1 MKKTLSVLLI
11 CITATFFAQ
20 KNSDVTL
27 YFSDGSILNGNAKM
41 NDINLTASYGKVTVK
56 LKNISSIEFGLG
68 KDESIKGD
76 VTKQIQLL
84 TTLSDEK
91 AINGAKDNI
100 SKYGVKAIFYLDEY
114 LNGANATNTD
124 RVQQVLDD
132 ILSSN
137 NLTSYHFEDI
147 INLSNGDRISGY
159 LDFNAVEFKNDFLS
173 AKISTDKIKSMDVF
187 YTESTNGQS
196 FFSVKAAKYISSNNN
211 GGWLSTGIKVNK
223 GQTIELTAKGEI
235 ILASLDNKKYLP
247 DGYVSGEQPPATDAN
262 PDVTYFNYGT
272 LLFKIGS
279 NGKMMRAGSNM
290 KYIANASGIIY
301 LSIYE
306 TVYSDKN
313 TGAYN
318 VVISVK

>member
-1 MKKTLSVLLI
+1 MKKPLSVLLI
-11 CITATFFAQ
+11 CITAIFFAQ

-41 NDINLTASYGKVTVK
+41 NDITLTASYGKVTVK

-76 VTKQIQLL
+76 ITKQIQLL

-272 LLFKIGS
+272 LLFKIG
-279 NGKMMRAGSNM
+279 NN
-290 KYIANASGIIY
+290 
-301 LSIYE
+301 
-306 TVYSDKN
+306 
-313 TGAYN
+313 
-318 VVISVK
+318 